1 MNPFGDKARRHT
13 GDKGQPA
20 LPHLP
25 VPKVPN
31 AKDVIL
37 PHLPKGKDRPT
48 SPTLPR
54 LVPELRLP
62 SLPKPGPK
70 LGKPS
75 FGPRPA
81 PKPEANPLTSGAPSK
96 TPSIRALTAAA
107 VIAAEGRSDAPR
119 QGETDGRMSPAVQWL
134 GSKSKEFMDGVMTA
148 RASVRPLPD
157 DLDCFDDLAYEGPD
171 GTELLADVYRPKD
184 RTGDP
189 LPIVALV
196 HGGALLMGT
205 RKGIR
210 DYAMLLAERGYVVF
224 IPEYR
229 VLEEADGV
237 GSIADVCA
245 GLSYLASHASEFGGD
260 PSRVLVNAESAGA
273 FPALYATAAMGS
285 EQLRE
290 ALGIQTPE
298 LSVRGL
304 ALFGGML
311 YTTVGDPVGL
321 VYHRA
326 VHGERLHDK
335 DFMELMNPEDRRVV
349 ESLPPVLQV
358 TSDADFL
365 KAHTLRY
372 DEALEKAEHEHRL
385 IYYAEGRELTH
396 AFPSL
401 RPELPQSGEVLD
413 ELDAWF
419 RGLRSPQ
426 PHNSEAPAPAE

>member
-81 PKPEANPLTSGAPSK
+81 PEPEANPLPSGIPSK
-96 TPSIRALTAAA
+96 TASIRALTAAA
-107 VIAAEGRSDAPR
+107 ALVAEATPDAPG
-119 QGETDGRMSPAVQWL
+119 QGEADGRMSPAAQWV
-134 GSKSKEFMDGVMTA
+134 GNRSKDLYNGVMTT
-148 RASVRPLPD
+148 RASVRPLSD
-157 DLDCFDDLAYEGPD
+157 DLVCFGDLSYEGPD

-184 RTGDP
+184 RTADP
-189 LPIVALV
+189 LPIVVLV

-205 RKGIR
+205 RKAIR
-210 DYAMLLAERGYVVF
+210 DYAMPLAERGYVVF

-229 VLEEADGV
+229 VLEEADGI
-237 GSIADVCA
+237 GSITDVCA
-245 GLSYLASHASEFGGD
+245 GLSYLASHAREFGGD

-273 FPALYATAAMGS
+273 FPALYVTAAMGS
-285 EQLRE
+285 EQLQE

-304 ALFGGML
+304 ACFGGML
-311 YTTVGDPVGL
+311 YTTPDDPVGL

-326 VHGERLHDK
+326 IHGERLHDE

-349 ESLPPVLQV
+349 AALPPVLQV
-358 TSDADFL
+358 TSGADFL

-372 DEALEKAEHEHRL
+372 DEALEKAGHEHRL

-419 RGLRSPQ
+419 RGLSGPQ
-426 PHNSEAPAPAE
+426 PRGSATPAPAE